1 MSHHVIRAR
10 PVWHSRLIATAL
22 ILGTVLS
29 AWGLFE
35 FGRYQA
41 GYDML
46 EVQTEQDDYES
57 KLADLG
63 RHATEL
69 REQKAILER
78 SQKIEREAYKQLEGT
93 VSGLQDEILE
103 LKQELAFYRGIVSPT
118 DARAGLGI
126 QSFELSHGAG
136 KSIHYK
142 LVLTQVLSNN
152 TTASGYVALVIG
164 GEKGGKTQQYE
175 LSQLSGEKGELRFRF
190 KYFQILEGELH
201 LPDGFTPS
209 KVDITVKPSSRSHK
223 RLSRSYD
230 WSVKES

>member
-1 MSHHVIRAR
+1 MSHHVVRAR
-10 PVWHSRLIATAL
+10 PVWHSRLLAAAL
-22 ILGTVLS
+22 ILGTALS
-29 AWGLFE
+29 AWGLYE

-46 EVQTEQDDYES
+46 AVQAQQEDFESRLAEV
-57 KLADLG
+57 G

-78 SQKIEREAYKQLEGT
+78 SQKIEREAYKQLEGS
-93 VSGLQDEILE
+93 VGGLQDEILE

-126 QSFELSHGAG
+126 QSFELSRGVG

-152 TTASGYVALVIG
+152 TVASGNVAFTVG
-164 GEKGGKTQQYE
+164 GEAGGEAQQYE
-175 LSQLSGEKGELRFRF
+175 LSQLSNEKGELRFRF
-190 KYFQILEGELH
+190 KYFQVLEGELQ
-201 LPDGFTPS
+201 LPEGFTPT
-209 KVDITVKPSSRSHK
+209 KVDITVKPRSKSHK